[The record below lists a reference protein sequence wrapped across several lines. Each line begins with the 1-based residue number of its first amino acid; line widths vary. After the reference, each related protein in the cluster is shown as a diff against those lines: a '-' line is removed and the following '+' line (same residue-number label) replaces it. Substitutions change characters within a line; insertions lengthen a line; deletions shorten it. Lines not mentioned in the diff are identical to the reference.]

1 MKLYKKTLVISYII
15 FFIVLAISVVIEL
28 LNLNLRWLD
37 FFKNYSTG
45 IACSIIV
52 VIVTTYLQF
61 KHEREKKLNEISS
74 KIGMFFFKYIIL
86 IISLY
91 PEEQTTKVEH
101 KRYYD
106 EFHNITYEIIK
117 ELFEITWFSKRKNK
131 LAYDLQTDFMRLYL
145 DMSIDLDKP
154 KKFAIESI
162 ANSSLIDNILE
173 KTLLFVKNEYEKE
186 KILKDAQKAKSYL
199 NELKNEQLKAMG

>member
-1 MKLYKKTLVISYII
+1 M
-15 FFIVLAISVVIEL
+15 LAISVVIEL